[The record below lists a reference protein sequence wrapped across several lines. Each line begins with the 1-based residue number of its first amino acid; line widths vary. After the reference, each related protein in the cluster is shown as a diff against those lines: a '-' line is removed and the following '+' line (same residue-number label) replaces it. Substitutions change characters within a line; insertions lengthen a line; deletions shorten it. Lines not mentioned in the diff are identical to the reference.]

1 MGLNFRVTE
10 ARPRRYGSRAFLELI
25 VVHFEHSQIL
35 WLTAMVVPLLG
46 LFLGWAW
53 RRRRERVTR
62 FIHTNLV
69 EQLTLGLSTARRKA
83 KLALLLGVVLLLF
96 IALARPK
103 GGYELQKT
111 ETRSLDILIAVDTSR
126 SMLATDQSPNRLER
140 AKLAVLD
147 LMRLAKRD
155 RLGLIAFSGT
165 AFLQCPLTIDR
176 NAFVQNVNS
185 LSTDIIP
192 QGGTAISEAVTEAL
206 RTFEKEE
213 NNHKVL
219 VVMTDGEDHEAG
231 VADVAQKAND
241 IGMKIFTIGLGST
254 EGELIQ
260 LPNPQTGRLEFLK
273 DANGNVVKSRLN
285 ETLLRTIST
294 DTGAF
299 YLPLQGA
306 DTMERLYEAGL
317 AGLTPNR
324 IENQMTKRYIERYQ
338 WPLGLA
344 ILLLLGEML
353 LREGRRK
360 QQTNRASTG
369 VAAAALGLLLL
380 APAVL
385 ASPADARRAMDRD
398 EYGRA
403 LRIYE
408 KLLKENPEDAR
419 LHYNAG
425 VAAYGAKDFEK
436 ARGHFNSTL
445 ASPEAPLPLQQQA
458 FYNLGNAMF
467 RLGETTENPDDK
479 AKQWIDALKKYEG
492 AYELSQQLQKTDD
505 DEDAQFN
512 SDIIKKRLEQL
523 KQQQQQKQQGDD
535 KQDKENQ
542 DKNKQQKDQ
551 EQQQKSDDQK
561 KQEQE
566 EQQQKDQQQKQ
577 DQQKGNDEKKEQQ
590 QPGQEQEEK
599 KEDQQKQGGSG
610 GEDKKEPSQSKP
622 SEEQSDDGQAQPDGK
637 MTPEQ
642 VRQLLDTL
650 KQQERSLIYRPTQKG
665 KARNRGITK
674 DW

>member
-1 MGLNFRVTE
+1 MNFRVAE
-10 ARPRRYGSRAFLELI
+10 AGLREYGSRAFLERHF
-25 VVHFEHSQIL
+25 VHFEYTQIL
-35 WLTAMVVPLLG
+35 WLTALVVPMLG
-46 LFLGWAW
+46 LFFGWAW
-53 RRRRERVTR
+53 RRRSERVAQ
-62 FIHTNLV
+62 FIHANLV
-69 EQLTLGLSTARRKA
+69 EQLTLGLSAARRKA

-111 ETRSLDILIAVDTSR
+111 ETRSLDILVAVDTSR

-176 NAFVQNVNS
+176 NAFIQNVNS

-192 QGGTAISEAVTEAL
+192 QGGTAISEAITEAL
-206 RTFEKEE
+206 RTFKKEE
-213 NNHKVL
+213 DNHKVL
-219 VVMTDGEDHEAG
+219 VLMTDGEDHEAG
-231 VADVAQKAND
+231 VTEAAEKANN
-241 IGMKIFTIGLGST
+241 IGMKIFTIGLGSP

-273 DANGNVVKSRLN
+273 DESGNVVKSRLN
-285 ETLLRTIST
+285 ETLLRKLST

-324 IENQMTKRYIERYQ
+324 VENQMTKRYIERYQ
-338 WPLGLA
+338 WLLGLA
-344 ILLLLGEML
+344 VFLLLGEML
-353 LREGRRK
+353 LGEGRRPSPK
-360 QQTNRASTG
+360 SSP
-369 VAAAALGLLLL
+369 AALAALGLLLA
-380 APAVL
+380 APAAL
-385 ASPADARRAMDRD
+385 ATPADARRAMEQDD
-398 EYGRA
+398 FGRA
-403 LRIYE
+403 LRLYE
-408 KLLKENPEDAR
+408 KLLVESPEDAR

-425 VAAYGAKDFEK
+425 AAAYGAGDFEK
-436 ARGHFNSTL
+436 ARNHFNSTL
-445 ASPEAPLPLQQQA
+445 ASPEAPLPLQQRA

-479 AKQWIDALKKYEG
+479 AKQWIGALKKYEG
-492 AYELSQQLQKTDD
+492 AFDLSKQLEKTPD

-512 SDIIKKRLEQL
+512 TDIVKKRLEQL
-523 KQQQQQKQQGDD
+523 KQQQQQKQQQGDD
-535 KQDKENQ
+535 KQDKENE
-542 DKNKQQKDQ
+542 DKNEQQKDQ
-551 EQQQKSDDQK
+551 QQQKSDDQK
-561 KQEQE
+561 KQEQD
-566 EQQQKDQQQKQ
+566 QQQKDQQQKQ
-577 DQQKGNDEKKEQQ
+577 DQQKSDEEKKEQQ
-590 QPGQEQEEK
+590 QQQQSGQNQEEK
-599 KEDQQKQGGSG
+599 KEEQQKQDGSG
-610 GEDKKEPSQSKP
+610 GEDKKEQSQPKP
-622 SEEQSDDGQAQPDGK
+622 GEEQSDAGQAQPDGK

-650 KQQERSLIYRPTQKG
+650 KQQERIYRPAQKG

-674 DW
+674 NW

>member
-1 MGLNFRVTE
+1 MNFRVAE
-10 ARPRRYGSRAFLELI
+10 ARLREYGSRAFSERK

-35 WLTAMVVPLLG
+35 WLTALVVPLLG

-62 FIHTNLV
+62 FIHANLV
-69 EQLTLGLSTARRKA
+69 EQLTLGLSAARRKA

-111 ETRSLDILIAVDTSR
+111 ETRSLDILVAVDTSR

-176 NAFVQNVNS
+176 NAFIQNVNS
-185 LSTDIIP
+185 LTTDIIP
-192 QGGTAISEAVTEAL
+192 QGGTAIGEAVTEAL

-213 NNHKVL
+213 DNHKVL
-219 VVMTDGEDHEAG
+219 VLMTDGEDHEAG
-231 VADVAQKAND
+231 VTDVAQKANK

-260 LPNPQTGRLEFLK
+260 LPDPQTGRLEFLK

-285 ETLLRTIST
+285 ETLLHTLST

-360 QQTNRASTG
+360 LPTNRASTG
-369 VAAAALGLLLL
+369 AAAAALGLLLL
-380 APAVL
+380 APVAL
-385 ASPADARRAMDRD
+385 ATPADARRAMEQNDF
-398 EYGRA
+398 GRA
-403 LRIYE
+403 LRLYE
-408 KLLKENPEDAR
+408 KLLEDSPEDAR

-425 VAAYGAKDFEK
+425 AAAYGAGDFEK
-436 ARGHFNSTL
+436 ARNYFNSTL
-445 ASPEAPLPLQQQA
+445 ASPDAPLPLQQRA

-479 AKQWIDALKKYEG
+479 AKQWIGALKKYEG
-492 AYELSQQLQKTDD
+492 ASDLSKQLEKTPD
-505 DEDAQFN
+505 DEDARFN
-512 SDIIKKRLEQL
+512 TDVVKKRLEQL
-523 KQQQQQKQQGDD
+523 KQQQQ
-535 KQDKENQ
+535 
-542 DKNKQQKDQ
+542 
-551 EQQQKSDDQK
+551 EQATTTTSRTKKTRTKTSSKKTEKRAAQQKSDDQK
-561 KQEQE
+561 KQEQ

-577 DQQKGNDEKKEQQ
+577 DQQKGDEEKKEQQ
-590 QPGQEQEEK
+590 QQQSGQKQEEK
-599 KEDQQKQGGSG
+599 KEEQQKQDGSG
-610 GEDKKEPSQSKP
+610 GEDKKEQSQPKP
-622 SEEQSDDGQAQPDGK
+622 GEEQSDAGQAQPDGK

-642 VRQLLDTL
+642 VRQLLNTL
-650 KQQERSLIYRPTQKG
+650 KQQERIYRPAQKG

-674 DW
+674 NW

>member
-1 MGLNFRVTE
+1 MHFRVAE
-10 ARPRRYGSRAFLELI
+10 ARRREYGSRAFLKLRF
-25 VVHFEHSQIL
+25 VHFEYTQIL
-35 WLTAMVVPLLG
+35 WLTALVVPLLG

-53 RRRRERVTR
+53 RRRRERVTL
-62 FIHTNLV
+62 FIHANLV
-69 EQLTLGLSTARRKA
+69 EQLTLGLSLARRKT

-111 ETRSLDILIAVDTSR
+111 ETRSLDILVAVDTSR
-126 SMLATDQSPNRLER
+126 SMLATDQTPNRLER

-185 LSTDIIP
+185 LTTDIIP
-192 QGGTAISEAVTEAL
+192 QGGTAISEAVSEAL

-213 NNHKVL
+213 DNHKVL
-219 VVMTDGEDHEAG
+219 VLMTDGEDHEAG
-231 VADVAQKAND
+231 VTDAVQKANNL
-241 IGMKIFTIGLGST
+241 GMKIFTIGLGSAD
-254 EGELIQ
+254 GELIQ
-260 LPNPQTGRLEFLK
+260 LPDPQTGQLEFLK
-273 DANGNVVKSRLN
+273 DESGNVIKSRLN
-285 ETLLRTIST
+285 EPLLRELSA

-324 IENQMTKRYIERYQ
+324 KENQMTKRYNERYQ

-353 LREGRRK
+353 LREGRRQPHK
-360 QQTNRASTG
+360 NSAPSTNAL
-369 VAAAALGLLLL
+369 AALGLLLFVPAGL
-380 APAVL
+380 AT
-385 ASPADARRAMDRD
+385 PADARRAMEQND
-398 EYGRA
+398 YGRA
-403 LRIYE
+403 LRLYE
-408 KLLKENPEDAR
+408 EQLEANRLAKRQPGLKDAR

-425 VAAYGAKDFEK
+425 AAAYGAGDFEN
-436 ARGHFNSTL
+436 ARNHFNSTL
-445 ASPEAPLPLQQQA
+445 ASPEAPLPLKQRA

-467 RLGETTENPDDK
+467 RLGETTDNPDDK
-479 AKQWIDALKKYEG
+479 GKQWIDALKKYEG
-492 AYELSQQLQKTDD
+492 ALKLSQLLEDTPD

-512 SDIIKKRLEQL
+512 TDIVKKRLEQL
-523 KQQQQQKQQGDD
+523 QQQQQQQGDD

-542 DKNKQQKDQ
+542 DKNEQQK
-551 EQQQKSDDQK
+551 EPQQQKSDEQK
-561 KQEQE
+561 KE
-566 EQQQKDQQQKQ
+566 EQQEKQQ
-577 DQQKGNDEKKEQQ
+577 GNDEKKEQQ
-590 QPGQEQEEK
+590 QQQSGQDEQQKKEDPQQQSGSNGENKKEPPQPSQGQEQ
-599 KEDQQKQGGSG
+599 
-610 GEDKKEPSQSKP
+610 
-622 SEEQSDDGQAQPDGK
+622 SEAGQAQPDGK

-642 VRQLLDTL
+642 VHQLLDTL
-650 KQQERSLIYRPTQKG
+650 KQQERSLIYRPVQKG
-665 KARNRGITK
+665 EARRRGITK
-674 DW
+674 NW

>member
-1 MGLNFRVTE
+1 MNFRVAE
-10 ARPRRYGSRAFLELI
+10 ARLREYGSRAFSERK

-35 WLTAMVVPLLG
+35 WLTALVVPLLG

-62 FIHTNLV
+62 FIHANLV
-69 EQLTLGLSTARRKA
+69 EQLTLGLSAARRKA

-96 IALARPK
+96 IALAQPK

-111 ETRSLDILIAVDTSR
+111 ETRSLDILVAVDTSR

-176 NAFVQNVNS
+176 NAFIQNVNS
-185 LSTDIIP
+185 LTTDIIP
-192 QGGTAISEAVTEAL
+192 QGGTAIGEAVTEAL

-213 NNHKVL
+213 DNHKVL
-219 VVMTDGEDHEAG
+219 VLMTDGEDHEAG
-231 VADVAQKAND
+231 VTDAAQKANK

-260 LPNPQTGRLEFLK
+260 LPDPQTGRLEFLK
-273 DANGNVVKSRLN
+273 DASGNVVKSRLN
-285 ETLLRTIST
+285 ETLLHTLST

-344 ILLLLGEML
+344 ILLLLSEML

-360 QQTNRASTG
+360 LPTNRASTG
-369 VAAAALGLLLL
+369 AAAAALGLLLL
-380 APAVL
+380 APVAL
-385 ASPADARRAMDRD
+385 GTPADARRAMEQNDF
-398 EYGRA
+398 GRA
-403 LRIYE
+403 LRLYE
-408 KLLKENPEDAR
+408 KLLEDSPEDAR

-425 VAAYGAKDFEK
+425 AAAYGAGDFEK
-436 ARGHFNSTL
+436 ARNYFNSTL
-445 ASPEAPLPLQQQA
+445 ASPDAPLPLQQRA

-479 AKQWIDALKKYEG
+479 AKQWIGALKKYEG
-492 AYELSQQLQKTDD
+492 ASDLSKQLEKTPD
-505 DEDAQFN
+505 DEDARFN
-512 SDIIKKRLEQL
+512 TDVVKKRLEQL
-523 KQQQQQKQQGDD
+523 KQQQQEQGDD

-542 DKNKQQKDQ
+542 DKNEQQKDQ
-551 EQQQKSDDQK
+551 QQQKSDDQK
-561 KQEQE
+561 KQEQ

-577 DQQKGNDEKKEQQ
+577 DQQKGDEEKKEQQ
-590 QPGQEQEEK
+590 QQQSGQKEEEK
-599 KEDQQKQGGSG
+599 KEEQQKQDGSG
-610 GEDKKEPSQSKP
+610 EEDKKEQSQPKP
-622 SEEQSDDGQAQPDGK
+622 GEEQSDAGQAQPDGK

-642 VRQLLDTL
+642 VRQLLNTL
-650 KQQERSLIYRPTQKG
+650 KQQERIYRPAQKG

-674 DW
+674 NW